1 MLAYIPAPWILWV
14 MYPLVMTNSSPWY
27 RWSIEIDGLGNLKM
41 CVDLS
46 SSQTVSHN
54 QRVTWASLIYNL
66 IWHDITE
73 LGTSTRF
80 ICDETVSHMI
90 LLEPFLPT
98 ARNQVMPQCPKG
110 RADTASWFIAGVSFN
125 TGISC
130 YQCLKNII
138 PLKVYIY
145 IQYIF
150 VYVYLFVYLFIYI
163 YLYLCLCIY
172 YIYIFVIKI
181 LINHASG

>member
-145 IQYIF
+145 TVYICLCIF
-150 VYVYLFVYLFIYI
+150 ICIFIHLYLSIFMFMYLLYI
-163 YLYLCLCIY
+163 YLLSKYL
-172 YIYIFVIKI
+172 
-181 LINHASG
+181 